1 MTLALFLI
9 FALIDR
15 VPGFQREFD
24 VNDTSIQHTFAV
36 KERVPFY
43 AAVLLA
49 GLFPFLSIL
58 GYSLIWV
65 RSPFDAHQGALGF
78 VLSLAITTTLTDI
91 VKITVGR
98 PRPDLIARCGLPPG
112 TINKI
117 PGLVT
122 SALCT
127 APYGKAVL
135 ADGFKVRLSHSLLAL
150 RLTRHV
156 CSRFSPD
163 TLRSVSRD

>member
-1 MTLALFLI
+1 M
-9 FALIDR
+9 
-15 VPGFQREFD
+15 
-24 VNDTSIQHTFAV
+24 N
-36 KERVPFY
+36 
-43 AAVLLA
+43 
-49 GLFPFLSIL
+49 L

-98 PRPDLIARCGLPPG
+98 PRPDLLARCMLPPG
-112 TINKI
+112 TVNAI

-127 APYGKAVL
+127 QPNKAIL
-135 ADGFKVRLSHSLLAL
+135 ADGFKVRLFANLISLADARDSHAA
-150 RLTRHV
+150 
-156 CSRFSPD
+156 PD
-163 TLRSVSRD
+163 QVTD

>member
-1 MTLALFLI
+1 M
-9 FALIDR
+9 
-15 VPGFQREFD
+15 
-24 VNDTSIQHTFAV
+24 
-36 KERVPFY
+36 PFY

-49 GLFPFLSIL
+49 GLFPFFSIL
-58 GYSLIWV
+58 GYALIWM

-98 PRPDLIARCGLPPG
+98 PRPDLLARCMLPPG
-112 TINKI
+112 TVNAI

-127 APYGKAVL
+127 QPNKAIL
-135 ADGFKVRLSHSLLAL
+135 ADGFKVRFAFAASLVNFCRRKKVVAGALTDTSRRSHS
-150 RLTRHV
+150 
-156 CSRFSPD
+156 FPD
-163 TLRSVSRD
+163 TPRSVSLG